1 MFVYFAQD
9 DLKFNSK
16 VLGIELKSLRMLRL
30 EASRELHLFM
40 VEGDT
45 EEVCLLFFEKF
56 SAAGVWGFLL
66 GV

>member
-1 MFVYFAQD
+1 
-9 DLKFNSK
+9 
-16 VLGIELKSLRMLRL
+16 MLRL

-40 VEGDT
+40 VETDT

-56 SAAGVWGFLL
+56 SAVGVWGFLL